1 MVQEV
6 VLHPR
11 GAKHDHLVR
20 RGVDSGEEE
29 QLVGEARALGTDRR
43 TARDDPVG
51 KAGWSKHGQELHQLK
66 DPALPE
72 EGTSWLRVLGE
83 RRSNEDQERGAR
95 QDRSQGQDWGAIQL
109 S

>member
-11 GAKHDHLVR
+11 RAEHDHPVR
-20 RGVDSGEEE
+20 RGVDSREEE
-29 QLVGEARALGTDRR
+29 QLVGEARALGVDRR
-43 TARDDPVG
+43 TTRDDPVG
-51 KAGWSKHGQELHQLK
+51 KAGWSKRGRELDQPK

-83 RRSNEDQERGAR
+83 RRSNEDQKRGAR
-95 QDRSQGQDWGAIQL
+95 QDRNQGQNWGAIQL